1 MFSQGRPTILDG
13 GLSTALEEIGATL
26 DTTLWSGEL
35 LRSHRDQ
42 IRAAHES
49 FVDAGATILITSS
62 YQISYPGCLAR
73 GWSQNEVTD
82 ALRASTEL
90 ACFDGVKVA
99 ASVGPYGAFLADG
112 SEYHGNYGLSIDQ
125 LKDFHRVRLQ
135 VLISS
140 HPDYLAIE
148 TIPELT
154 EARAILEL
162 LAELSS
168 TIPFWISFSCKNG
181 SEISSG
187 ELFSD
192 AVALTNDLPNCVGV
206 GINCT
211 APEFV
216 TPLMKSAQ
224 PGQNFVIYPNSG
236 RTWDA
241 TNKKWIGI
249 QASAFALDQIA
260 QWQELGAKIIG
271 GCCGVGPADIQEITR
286 FFSAQHSLQRK
297 IT

>member
-1 MFSQGRPTILDG
+1 MLDG
-13 GLSTALEEIGATL
+13 GLSTALEQLGVTL
-26 DTTLWSGEL
+26 HTTLWSGEL

-42 IRAAHES
+42 IRAAHAS
-49 FVDAGATILITSS
+49 FADAGATILITSS
-62 YQISYPGCLAR
+62 YQISYPGCVAR
-73 GWSQNEVTD
+73 GWSRDEVSD

-90 ACFDGVKVA
+90 AWFDGVKVA

-112 SEYHGNYGLSIDQ
+112 SEYRGNYGLGIDQ
-125 LKDFHRVRLQ
+125 LKDFHRERLQ

-162 LAELSS
+162 LVELDS

-187 ELFSD
+187 ELFFD

-224 PGQNFVIYPNSG
+224 PDRDFVIYPNSG
-236 RTWDA
+236 RIWDA
-241 TNKKWIGI
+241 TNKKWMGI
-249 QASAFALDQIA
+249 QTSAFTLDQIT
-260 QWQELGAKIIG
+260 QWQELGARIIG
-271 GCCGVGPADIQEITR
+271 GCCGVGPADIQEINHFVESFTPLEK
-286 FFSAQHSLQRK
+286 F
-297 IT
+297 

>member
-1 MFSQGRPTILDG
+1 MFSTGRPTILDG
-13 GLSTALEEIGATL
+13 GLSTALEELGVTL
-26 DTTLWSGEL
+26 NTTLWSGEL

-42 IRAAHES
+42 IRAAHKS
-49 FVDAGATILITSS
+49 FADAGATILITSS

-73 GWSQNEVTD
+73 GWSHDEVTE
-82 ALRASTEL
+82 ALQASTEL
-90 ACFDGVKVA
+90 ARFDGVKVA

-112 SEYHGNYGLSIDQ
+112 SEYHGNYGLSTDQ
-125 LKDFHRVRLQ
+125 LKDFHHERLQ

-140 HPDYLAIE
+140 RPDYLAIE

-162 LAELSS
+162 LVELGS
-168 TIPFWISFSCKNG
+168 TIPFWISFTCKNG

-192 AVALTNDLPNCVGV
+192 AVALTNDLPNCIGV

-211 APEFV
+211 APDFV

-224 PGQNFVIYPNSG
+224 LGQNFVIYPNSG

-241 TNKKWIGI
+241 TNRKWIGS
-249 QASAFALDQIA
+249 QGSAFALDQIA
-260 QWQELGAKIIG
+260 QWQELGANIIG

-286 FFSAQHSLQRK
+286 FFSVK
-297 IT
+297 

>member
-1 MFSQGRPTILDG
+1 
-13 GLSTALEEIGATL
+13 
-26 DTTLWSGEL
+26 
-35 LRSHRDQ
+35 
-42 IRAAHES
+42 
-49 FVDAGATILITSS
+49 
-62 YQISYPGCLAR
+62 
-73 GWSQNEVTD
+73 
-82 ALRASTEL
+82 
-90 ACFDGVKVA
+90 VKVA

-112 SEYHGNYGLSIDQ
+112 SEYHGNYGLSTDQ
-125 LKDFHRVRLQ
+125 LKDFHHERLQ

-140 HPDYLAIE
+140 RPDYLAIE

-162 LAELSS
+162 LVELGS

-224 PGQNFVIYPNSG
+224 LGQNFVIYPNSG

-241 TNKKWIGI
+241 TNKRWIGI

-260 QWQELGAKIIG
+260 QWQKLGAKIIG

>member
-13 GLSTALEEIGATL
+13 GLSTALEELGATL
-26 DTTLWSGEL
+26 NTTLWSGEL
-35 LRSHRDQ
+35 LRSHRDL
-42 IRAAHES
+42 IRAAHKS
-49 FVDAGATILITSS
+49 FADAGATILITSS

-73 GWSQNEVTD
+73 GWSQDEVSE
-82 ALRASTEL
+82 ALWASTEL
-90 ACFDGVKVA
+90 ARFDGVKVA

-112 SEYHGNYGLSIDQ
+112 SEYRGNYGLSTDQ
-125 LKDFHRVRLQ
+125 LKDFHRERLQ

-162 LAELSS
+162 LGELGS

-187 ELFSD
+187 DLFSQ

-211 APEFV
+211 APEFI

-224 PGQNFVIYPNSG
+224 LGQNFVIYPNSG

-241 TNKKWIGI
+241 TNKKWMGI
-249 QASAFALDQIA
+249 QEGVFALDQIA
-260 QWQELGAKIIG
+260 QWPELGARIIG
-271 GCCGVGPADIQEITR
+271 GCCGVGPADIREITR
-286 FFSAQHSLQRK
+286 FFSV
-297 IT
+297 I

>member
-1 MFSQGRPTILDG
+1 MFSTGRPTILDG
-13 GLSTALEEIGATL
+13 GLSTALEESGVTL
-26 DTTLWSGEL
+26 NTTLWSGEL

-42 IRAAHES
+42 IRAAHKS
-49 FVDAGATILITSS
+49 FADAGATILITSS

-73 GWSQNEVTD
+73 GWSHDEVSD
-82 ALRASTEL
+82 ALRVSTEL
-90 ACFDGVKVA
+90 ARFDGLKVA

-112 SEYHGNYGLSIDQ
+112 SEYEGNYGLSADQ
-125 LKDFHRVRLQ
+125 LKDFHRERLQ

-140 HPDYLAIE
+140 RPDYLAIE

-162 LAELSS
+162 LGELGS

-187 ELFSD
+187 ELFSQ

-211 APEFV
+211 DPEFI

-224 PGQNFVIYPNSG
+224 LGQNFVIYPNSG
-236 RTWDA
+236 RAWDA
-241 TNKKWIGI
+241 TNKKWMGI
-249 QASAFALDQIA
+249 KESVFALDQIA
-260 QWQELGAKIIG
+260 QWPELGARIIG
-271 GCCGVGPADIQEITR
+271 GCCGVGPADIREITR
-286 FFSAQHSLQRK
+286 FFSVM
-297 IT
+297 